1 MDARRGFEPRLLGSE
16 PSVLPLDERAKILV
30 SLAGLEPASLPLSTE
45 EVYHFPLQGLYWSG
59 GRDLNPRPSRW
70 QRVALPLSYLRN
82 FFIFFNSSF

>member
-16 PSVLPLDERAKILV
+16 PSVLPLDERAMV

-45 EVYHFPLQGLYWSG
+45 EVYQFPLQGHIWSG

-70 QRVALPLSYLRN
+70 QRVALPLSYLR
-82 FFIFFNSSF
+82 